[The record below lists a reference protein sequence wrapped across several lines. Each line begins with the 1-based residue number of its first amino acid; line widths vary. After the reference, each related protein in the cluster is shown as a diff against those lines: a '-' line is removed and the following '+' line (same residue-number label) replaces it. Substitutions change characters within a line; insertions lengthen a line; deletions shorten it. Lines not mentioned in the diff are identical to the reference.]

1 MSAKDHV
8 VYEIIYNACS
18 GLSLSQTPSISN
30 MLWVRGS
37 SVKWSDLAHFIR
49 FFNYWNT
56 FKRYSVILHVF
67 CIILKIHYST
77 FFIIIIIKITN
88 FSKVTMHFKATT
100 HTPRFY
106 IFFNQKKKKKKM
118 SAQAKQPHV
127 ILYNTLWLK
136 FNPFQFQIWYV
147 KKWAFKSQP
156 KPKPLFL
163 LYSFFNLKN
172 SYK

>member
-8 VYEIIYNACS
+8 VYEIIYSACS

-106 IFFNQKKKKKKM
+106 IFFNQKKKKKKW
-118 SAQAKQPHV
+118 AHKQNSPTSFCIIHYG
-127 ILYNTLWLK
+127 LNLTPSNFK
-136 FNPFQFQIWYV
+136 FGTSKSEPLNLNPN
-147 KKWAFKSQP
+147 
-156 KPKPLFL
+156 LN
-163 LYSFFNLKN
+163 LYSCYTPFLT
-172 SYK
+172 